1 MKRAKKPKQRGQKY
15 LVSEK
20 QLERIKSKVTDDVTK
35 KALLLFLAAAA
46 DEIGLTDEIGQ
57 TDEQVCNVFETANR
71 YGRYIDE
78 HLAKIQQLQETI
90 EKGTGIKIAGW

>member
-1 MKRAKKPKQRGQKY
+1 MKRANKPKQRGQKY

-20 QLERIKSKVTDDVTK
+20 QLERIKSKVTNDATN

-46 DEIGLTDEIGQ
+46 DEIGL

-78 HLAKIQQLQETI
+78 HLVKIRQLQETI

>member
-46 DEIGLTDEIGQ
+46 DEIGLTDEP
-57 TDEQVCNVFETANR
+57 VCNVFETANR